1 MGTRLS
7 PPQIEQLKRR
17 AKELRRAD
25 ESLSQSAALNHVAR
39 ENGWTNW
46 ALLARNSLLAPD
58 DLLTLDCQR
67 YPDGME
73 GVLLVDMA
81 IVDLELRKA
90 LAGDSLCF
98 TLPVQRGWLFR
109 RADPQ
114 PHEVMPH
121 IDLRQGDPRG
131 IFVNDSWRAILS
143 INGIQP
149 PEIRAHMAAT
159 LPGLLRDLKASAF
172 AALLPYIASTAP
184 TAGGQVRLFFSR
196 PGENG
201 LPEVAERTYATVA
214 EAKAAEFPDD
224 WVRIGIPLS
233 DGKWLTHQL
242 PFGWS
247 A

>member
-1 MGTRLS
+1 MGTRFS

-17 AKELRRAD
+17 AKELRRAG

-46 ALLARNSLLAPD
+46 ALLARNSLPASD
-58 DLLTLDCQR
+58 DLVTLDCQR
-67 YPDGME
+67 YPGGTE

-81 IVDLELRKA
+81 IVNLELRKA
-90 LAGDSLCF
+90 LRGDSLCF
-98 TLPVQRGWLFR
+98 ALPARRGWLFR
-109 RADPQ
+109 GAGPQ

-121 IDLRQGDPRG
+121 IDLRHGDPRG
-131 IFVNDSWRAILS
+131 IFVNGSWQAILS
-143 INGIQP
+143 INGVQP
-149 PEIRAHMAAT
+149 SEIRANMAAT

-172 AALLPYIASTAP
+172 TALLPYIASTAP
-184 TAGGQVRLFFSR
+184 TAGGRVRLFFSR
-196 PGENG
+196 QGDNG
-201 LPEVAERTYATVA
+201 LPEVAERTYATVT
-214 EAKAAEFPDD
+214 EAKAAEFPDG
-224 WVRIGIPLS
+224 WVKIGIPLS